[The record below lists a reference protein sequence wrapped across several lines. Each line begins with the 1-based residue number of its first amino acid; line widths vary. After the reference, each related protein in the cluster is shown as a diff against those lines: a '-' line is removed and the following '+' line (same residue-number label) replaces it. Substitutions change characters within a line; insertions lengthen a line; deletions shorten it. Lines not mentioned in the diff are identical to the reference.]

1 MMLEIEEIVAG
12 YGATTVVHG
21 LSLEVGHGSCSVLV
35 GPNGHGKTTLLR
47 AISGLVKVRSGRIG
61 FDGDDITRLRAEK
74 IVERGLIHI
83 PQGDLVFPDMTVAE
97 NLMLGAFTRSASKR
111 AKSRLEEV
119 YEIFPRLKEREG
131 QRSRTLSGGERR
143 MLALG
148 RGLMGDAKLI
158 MIDEPS
164 LGLAPVIVDEVYR
177 QIRKVTESGL
187 TVVLVEENFSRAQTL
202 ADRIHL
208 VENGAVVRSGGADEV
223 LDDRAVR
230 ETYLGVSE

>member
-1 MMLEIEEIVAG
+1 MLSIDGVVAG
-12 YGATTVVHG
+12 YGGTTIVHG
-21 LSLEVGHGSCSVLV
+21 MSLDVPAGECGVLV

-47 AISGLVKVRSGRIG
+47 AISGLIKVREGRIE
-61 FDGDDITRLRAEK
+61 FDGEDVTRERAEK

-97 NLMLGAFTRSASKR
+97 NLQLGAFTKSASKH
-111 AKSRLEEV
+111 AKERIAEV
-119 YEIFPRLKEREG
+119 YDIFPRLLERNG
-131 QRSRTLSGGERR
+131 QRARTLSGGERR
-143 MLALG
+143 MLAIG
-148 RGLMGDAKLI
+148 RGLMGDAKMI

-177 QIRKVTESGL
+177 QLRRIVDSGM
-187 TVVLVEENFSRAQTL
+187 TVLLVEENFRRGQAL

-208 VENGAVVRSGGADEV
+208 VENGEIIRSGGADEV
-223 LDDRAVR
+223 LDDQAVR

>member
-1 MMLEIEEIVAG
+1 MLTIDEVVAG
-12 YGATTVVHG
+12 YGSTTVVQG
-21 LSLEVGHGSCSVLV
+21 ISLAVGTGTCGVLV

-47 AISGLVKVRSGRIG
+47 AISGLIKVRSGTIT
-61 FDGDDITRLRAEK
+61 FDGADITKVRAEK

-83 PQGDLVFPDMTVAE
+83 PQGDLIFPDMTVAE
-97 NLMLGAFTRSASKR
+97 NLILGAFTRAASKR
-111 AKSRLEEV
+111 AKTRLEEV
-119 YEIFPRLKEREG
+119 YDIFPRLKERES

-177 QIRKVTESGL
+177 QIRRITASGL
-187 TVVLVEENFSRAQTL
+187 TVLLVEENFARAKSL
-202 ADRIHL
+202 ADRMYLI
-208 VENGAVVRSGGADEV
+208 ENGVVVRSGNPSDIADDKT
-223 LDDRAVR
+223 LR